1 MTEEGAR
8 DASRCFV
15 LESAFVSGW
24 AVLVHGIA
32 DGRER
37 GMYETLAFVAF
48 CETAGSTAPTEST
61 SGVRVT
67 VTLRENAWMHRHAA

>member
-1 MTEEGAR
+1 M
-8 DASRCFV
+8 
-15 LESAFVSGW
+15 
-24 AVLVHGIA
+24 LVHGIA

-48 CETAGSTAPTEST
+48 SETAGSTAPTEST